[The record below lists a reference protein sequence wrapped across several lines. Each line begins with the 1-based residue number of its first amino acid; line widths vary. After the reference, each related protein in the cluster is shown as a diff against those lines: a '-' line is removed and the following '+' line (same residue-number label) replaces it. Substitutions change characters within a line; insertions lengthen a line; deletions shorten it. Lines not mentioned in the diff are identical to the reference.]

1 MSRTRNWNN
10 FEFPQSAGTTKLM
23 QGSEY
28 SAKSP
33 IFENVEEVISQK
45 DIPNNKS
52 EPKETQNIM
61 FKVPFGASLRY
72 GDSDC
77 QV

>member
-1 MSRTRNWNN
+1 
-10 FEFPQSAGTTKLM
+10 M

-45 DIPNNKS
+45 DIPNNQS
-52 EPKETQNIM
+52 EPEETKKYN
-61 FKVPFGASLRY
+61 F
-72 GDSDC
+72 
-77 QV
+77 